1 MHENVIVG
9 IPAPHRSPPRKQS
22 TMKYAYRNYD
32 LNLSEILALPRITG
46 IAVVASLGNEM
57 ECIRSFGDAP
67 PIGSRG
73 YAGVGLTGICVSTGK
88 VELCN
93 DVETDSRADL
103 QACAELGVRSVLV
116 VPIRHNSKV
125 AGVLEALSSK
135 PNAFDWQTIR
145 QIRHVARAFDPVT
158 LESWVHSAERQDG
171 SEQAAS
177 LSAPEVISELDL
189 QKVLYSAWLVQ
200 SRSCAS
206 VTAFAR
212 EDSGQK
218 CGEAQPDY
226 QGPQRTFT
234 ALQPIKELPSQQC
247 YDSPAFG
254 TREDPEPGLL
264 TLEDGFRGKDRPRS
278 FVLLGLAFIVL
289 FVGFFAFRTHLTSL
303 NLLPDFAP
311 QLPRTSAR
319 LSAATSRNGL
329 QSDPALGSN
338 LPVKKSAPS
347 SRPAMPLSSA
357 GTVAKFKTP
366 KQNDDANAS
375 WQLASAYLNGFG
387 VRQDERQAA
396 KWLKKSA
403 NLGDPRAQA
412 VLSDLYLRGVGLQRD
427 YVRAYTWARI
437 ASDQLGGQDE
447 RLAFLRQRM
456 TRSELEDANRR
467 VQTWFHAQG
476 VSR

>member
-1 MHENVIVG
+1 MHEDVM
-9 IPAPHRSPPRKQS
+9 AKDSRSASPPLPANKS
-22 TMKYAYRNYD
+22 TMKYAYKDYD
-32 LNLSEILALPRITG
+32 SNLSEILALPGITG
-46 IAVVASLGNEM
+46 TAVVVSLGNEM

-67 PIGSRG
+67 SIGSRG
-73 YAGVGLTGICVSTGK
+73 YAGVGLTGICLSTGK

-103 QACAELGVRSVLV
+103 EACAELGVRSVLV

-135 PNAFDWQTIR
+135 PNAFDWQIIR
-145 QIRHVARAFDPVT
+145 QIRRVAQAFDPVT
-158 LESWVHSAERQDG
+158 LESWVHSAERRDG
-171 SEQAAS
+171 FEQAAS

-200 SRSCAS
+200 SRSCAV
-206 VTAFAR
+206 VTPSAR
-212 EDSGQK
+212 EDCGEK

-226 QGPQRTFT
+226 EGPQRTFI
-234 ALQPIKELPSQQC
+234 ALLKELPSQQC

-264 TLEDGFRGKDRPRS
+264 TLEDGFGGKDRPRS
-278 FVLLGLAFIVL
+278 FVLLGIAFIVL

-311 QLPRTSAR
+311 QLPRTRAR

-329 QSDPALGSN
+329 QSDPSLGSN

-375 WQLASAYLNGFG
+375 WRLALAYLKGFG

-412 VLSDLYLRGVGLQRD
+412 VLSDLYFRGAGLQRD

-437 ASDQLGGQDE
+437 AADQLGGQDE

>member
-1 MHENVIVG
+1 MFKESRPTLNCGGMYENVIVKD
-9 IPAPHRSPPRKQS
+9 PSSSSPPLPANKS

-46 IAVVASLGNEM
+46 IAVVASRGNEM

-145 QIRHVARAFDPVT
+145 QIRRVARAFDPVT
-158 LESWVHSAERQDG
+158 LESWVHSEEQQDG
-171 SEQAAS
+171 SAQAA
-177 LSAPEVISELDL
+177 
-189 QKVLYSAWLVQ
+189 
-200 SRSCAS
+200 
-206 VTAFAR
+206 VTTSAR
-212 EDSGQK
+212 EDCGQK

-226 QGPQRTFT
+226 QDPQRTFT
-234 ALQPIKELPSQQC
+234 ALQPSKELPSQQC

-264 TLEDGFRGKDRPRS
+264 TLEYGSRGKDRPRS
-278 FVLLGLAFIVL
+278 FVLLGIAFIVL

-311 QLPRTSAR
+311 QLPRTRAR

-329 QSDPALGSN
+329 QSDPSLGSN

-375 WQLASAYLNGFG
+375 WRLALAYLKGFG

-412 VLSDLYLRGVGLQRD
+412 VLSDLYFRGAGLQRD

-437 ASDQLGGQDE
+437 AADQLGGQDE

>member
-1 MHENVIVG
+1 MFKESRPTLNCGGMYENVIVKD
-9 IPAPHRSPPRKQS
+9 PSSSSPPLPANKS

-46 IAVVASLGNEM
+46 IAVVASRGNEM

-103 QACAELGVRSVLV
+103 QACGELGVRSVLV

-145 QIRHVARAFDPVT
+145 QIRRVARAFDPVT
-158 LESWVHSAERQDG
+158 LESWVHSEEQQDG
-171 SEQAAS
+171 SEQAA
-177 LSAPEVISELDL
+177 
-189 QKVLYSAWLVQ
+189 
-200 SRSCAS
+200 
-206 VTAFAR
+206 VTASAR
-212 EDSGQK
+212 EDCGQK

-264 TLEDGFRGKDRPRS
+264 TLGDGSRGKDRPRS
-278 FVLLGLAFIVL
+278 FVLLGIAFIVL

-329 QSDPALGSN
+329 QSDPSLGSN

-375 WQLASAYLNGFG
+375 WRLALAYLKGFG

-412 VLSDLYLRGVGLQRD
+412 VLSDLYFRGAGLQRD

-437 ASDQLGGQDE
+437 AADQLGGQDE